1 MRDFRCGIG
10 LKFAA
15 HGTSYSADLV
25 GAEPYSVFTS
35 TPILAAMMRL
45 RESNAGLESALS
57 LRHISEDI
65 GRRLW
70 CVGEISVIEYAAR
83 IYSLDKLVCSI
94 SQTTKASSHRATCTS
109 LCAAAAAPEL
119 AELRGF
125 SAESGSSQ
133 GTPAHAH
140 GAGTELVVL
149 G

>member
-25 GAEPYSVFTS
+25 GAVSRTPSS

-133 GTPAHAH
+133 ETPAHAH